1 MAIKGK
7 GSRDLQ
13 MILSAYYDLFSIK
26 NYKPTANEITNWL
39 RRYKTRERF
48 RDSIRS

>member
-13 MILSAYYDLFSIK
+13 MLLSAYYDLFSIK
-26 NYKPTANEITNWL
+26 NYKPKANEIKNWL
-39 RRYKTRERF
+39 YRYKKRERF
-48 RDSIRS
+48 IDSIRN